1 MAKPIKRHWQHFQC
15 FQSTEWTL
23 PLQAQMAITADSA
36 KQPETMHTYC
46 ADNAS
51 ANSLPFGVPSI
62 ESPLVHISAF
72 SLSRLPRIE
81 FGPGVLGKLPAI
93 ARTYGTRALLV
104 TGANSLRNS
113 PFWTSVTDG
122 LKAQGVSWLHLAIPG
137 EPSPQMVDEAVLA
150 LRPASIDV
158 VIGFG
163 GGSALDA
170 AKAIAGL
177 LIPGNSV
184 MDHLEG
190 VGPEL
195 AYVGP
200 ATPFIAVPTTAG
212 TGSEATKNAV
222 LSVQGADGFKKSFRD
237 EKLVAEV
244 ALVDPD
250 LLATCPASVIAANGM
265 DAFTQLLESYVSCR
279 AAPLTDSLAWGGMK
293 AARDGLLAMYADAG
307 DAAARN
313 RMAYAALV
321 SGITLAQVGLG
332 SVHGL
337 AAPLGAFFP
346 IPHGVACGTLVAQA
360 TRVNIEALQAREA
373 DHPALEKY
381 AQVGRLLSKQ
391 GQLNQPAAHAALIDT
406 LDAWTRE
413 LQLPTLAQYGVTHAD
428 IPRIVANSRGSSMKT
443 NPIALTDAEIA
454 GILTARI

>member
-1 MAKPIKRHWQHFQC
+1 MR
-15 FQSTEWTL
+15 
-23 PLQAQMAITADSA
+23 
-36 KQPETMHTYC
+36 
-46 ADNAS
+46 
-51 ANSLPFGVPSI
+51 
-62 ESPLVHISAF
+62 ISNF

-81 FGPGVLGKLPAI
+81 FGSGSLSKLPAI
-93 ARTYGTRALLV
+93 ARGYGTRALLV
-104 TGANSLRNS
+104 TGAISLKNS
-113 PFWTSVTDG
+113 PTWVTVTTG
-122 LKAQGVSWLHLAIPG
+122 LQAQAVSWLHLAIPG
-137 EPSPQMVDEAVLA
+137 EPSPQMVDDAVRA
-150 LRPASIDV
+150 LRAERFDV
-158 VIGFG
+158 VIGIG

-177 LIPGNSV
+177 LKPGNSV

-195 AYVGP
+195 PYTGP

-222 LSVQGADGFKKSFRD
+222 LSVQGTGGFKKSFRD
-237 EKLVAEV
+237 EQLVAEYAV
-244 ALVDPD
+244 IDPD
-250 LLATCPASVIAANGM
+250 LLATCPPAVIAANGM
-265 DAFTQLLESYVSCR
+265 DAFTQLLESYVSSR
-279 AAPLTDSLAWGGMK
+279 AAPMTDSLAWGGMK
-293 AARDGLLAMYADAG
+293 ASRDGLLALYSDAG
-307 DAAARN
+307 DAVARE

-346 IPHGVACGTLVAQA
+346 IPHGVACGTLVATA
-360 TRVNIEALQAREA
+360 TRINIEALRARKP

-391 GQLNQPAAHAALIDT
+391 GHLGREASHSALIDT
-406 LDAWTRE
+406 LADWTHA
-413 LQLPTLAQYGVTHAD
+413 LKLPRLAHYGVTVDD

-443 NPIALTDAEIA
+443 NPVELNDTEIA
-454 GILTARI
+454 AIVAARI